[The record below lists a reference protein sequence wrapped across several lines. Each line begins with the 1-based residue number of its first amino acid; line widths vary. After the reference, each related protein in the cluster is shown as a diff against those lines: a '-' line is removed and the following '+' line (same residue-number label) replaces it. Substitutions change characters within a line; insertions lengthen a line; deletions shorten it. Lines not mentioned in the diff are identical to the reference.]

1 MASMKGNVL
10 PGESQP
16 LKVAAHGP
24 DAQNSL
30 DPNMSPQR
38 YPPMCGFK
46 WFSSHLQNY
55 DQGKGEQI

>member
-1 MASMKGNVL
+1 MKGNVLL

-16 LKVAAHGP
+16 LKAAAHEP

-30 DPNMSPQR
+30 ASSMSPWR
-38 YPPMCGFK
+38 DPSMCGSK
-46 WFSSHLQNY
+46 WFFSQLQNY